1 MTPSAPD
8 ALREAAARDL
18 SALRATHPCINHITN
33 FVVMNDTANITIMT
47 GARPVMGHALEEAG
61 LFATDALVINAGN
74 ATFTDWNEAMIRC
87 SLEAHE
93 RGRPVVLDP
102 VGIGANEVRTRMI
115 RRILAEGHVD
125 IIRGNQGEIGV
136 LSGLG
141 GRVRGVDAIVGLDDP
156 AAAVRALARSTGAV
170 CAVGGERDVV
180 SDGRRTAHV
189 ASGHRYLTML
199 TGTGCM
205 ATSVIAAFAAVDDD
219 HFAAACAGLGM
230 YRLAAERAGRGA
242 GGPGTFRAL
251 LLDEMA
257 NMTPEDLGANLPV
270 EAIA

>member
-1 MTPSAPD
+1 MIPSGAD
-8 ALREAAARDL
+8 ALREAAARAL
-18 SALRATHPCINHITN
+18 SALHATHPCINHITN

-87 SLEAHE
+87 SHEAYG
-93 RGRPVVLDP
+93 RNRPVVLDP

-125 IIRGNQGEIGV
+125 IIRGNQGEIGA

-156 AAAVRALARSTGAV
+156 AKAVAALALSTGAV
-170 CAVGGERDVV
+170 CAVGGESDYV
-180 SDGRRTAHV
+180 SDGRRTARIR
-189 ASGHRYLTML
+189 SGHRYLTML

-205 ATSVIAAFAAVDDD
+205 ATSVIAAFAAVERDY
-219 HFAAACAGLGM
+219 FAAACAALGM
-230 YRLAAERAGRGA
+230 YRLAAERAGRAA

-257 NMTPEDLGANLPV
+257 NMAPDDLGENLPAEMV
-270 EAIA
+270 A

>member
-1 MTPSAPD
+1 MTLPAAD
-8 ALREAAARDL
+8 ALREAASRDL

-33 FVVMNDTANITIMT
+33 FVVMNDTANVTIMT

-87 SLEAHE
+87 SLEARG

-125 IIRGNQGEIGV
+125 IIRGNQGEIGF

-141 GRVRGVDAIVGLDDP
+141 GRVRGVDAVVGLDDP
-156 AAAVRALARSTGAV
+156 AEAVRALALSSEKI
-170 CAVGGERDVV
+170 CAVGGESDYV
-180 SDGRRTAHV
+180 SDGRRTARIR
-189 ASGHRYLTML
+189 SGHRYLTML

-219 HFAAACAGLGM
+219 YFAASCAGLGM
-230 YRLAAERAGRGA
+230 YRLAAERAGRAA

-257 NMTPEDLGANLPV
+257 NMTPDDLGANLPV
-270 EAIA
+270 EMIV